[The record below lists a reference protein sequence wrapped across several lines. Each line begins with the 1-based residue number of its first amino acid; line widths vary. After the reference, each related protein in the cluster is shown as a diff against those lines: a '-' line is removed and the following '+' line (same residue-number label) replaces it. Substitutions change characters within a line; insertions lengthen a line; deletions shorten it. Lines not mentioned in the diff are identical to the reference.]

1 VTQSIESLLAEAI
14 SVAERAGALTL
25 SYFGS
30 SDMRVE
36 SKHDGTE
43 VTDADRNAE
52 SLIRSHIQHHHRH
65 DTIFGEEHGTVEGTS
80 GRSWIIDPIDGT
92 FGFVRGV
99 PLYATL
105 LAVVDPE
112 GPLLGV
118 IHLPALGRTISAA
131 REVGC
136 WDGQTKCRVG
146 DHDSVEG
153 SLICASDWNAASE
166 AQLISLHRSGA
177 HMRTWGDAY
186 GYAMVACGE
195 AEAMIDPVCSPWDLA
210 PIPVIVAEAGG
221 RFSTVDGRVGFDHGN
236 GVATNGLIH
245 DELLTLLTPQS
256 ADTGLTQS

>member
-1 VTQSIESLLAEAI
+1 VAQSIESLLAESV

-25 SYFGS
+25 SYFRRP
-30 SDMRVE
+30 DMRVE
-36 SKHDGTE
+36 SKRDGTE

-52 SLIRSHIQHHHRH
+52 SLIREHIQQHHRH

-105 LAVVDPE
+105 LAVVDQD
-112 GPLLGV
+112 GPLIGV
-118 IHLPALGRTISAA
+118 IHLPALGRSISAA
-131 REVGC
+131 RDTGC
-136 WDGQTKCRVG
+136 WDGQTKCGVSDRRTVR
-146 DHDSVEG
+146 G

-166 AQLISLHRSGA
+166 AQLVSLHRSGA

-210 PIPVIVAEAGG
+210 PIPVIIAEAGG
-221 RFSTVDGRVGFDHGN
+221 RFSTIDGDTGFDHGN
-236 GVATNGLIH
+236 GVATNVLIH
-245 DELLTLLTPQS
+245 DELLTLLKPPS
-256 ADTGLTQS
+256 ARNGLTQP

>member
-1 VTQSIESLLAEAI
+1 MTQSIESLLAEAVA
-14 SVAERAGALTL
+14 VAEQAGSLTL
-25 SYFGS
+25 SYFGR

-43 VTDADRNAE
+43 VTEADKLAE
-52 SLIRSHIQHHHRH
+52 TLIRDHIERHHCH
-65 DTIFGEEHGTVEGTS
+65 DTIFGEEHGVVEGTS

-105 LAVVDPE
+105 LAVVDAD
-112 GPLLGV
+112 GPLIGV

-131 REVGC
+131 REIGC
-136 WDGQTKCRVG
+136 WDGDTSCRVG
-146 DHDSVEG
+146 DHATVRG
-153 SLICASDWNAASE
+153 SLICASDWSAASE
-166 AQLISLHRSGA
+166 AQLVAVRRSGA

-186 GYAMVACGE
+186 GYAMVACGD

-221 RFSTVDGRVGFDHGN
+221 RFSTVDGGDGFDLGN

-245 DELLTLLTPQS
+245 DELLTVLGSLSTEAELTKS
-256 ADTGLTQS
+256 